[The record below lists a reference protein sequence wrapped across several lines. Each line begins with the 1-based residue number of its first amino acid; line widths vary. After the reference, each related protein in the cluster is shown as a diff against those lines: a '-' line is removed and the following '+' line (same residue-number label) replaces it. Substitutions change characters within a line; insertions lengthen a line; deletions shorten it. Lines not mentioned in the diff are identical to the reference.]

1 MENQYN
7 NEENKTEENQLEYYY
22 SFGNQMPPQAS
33 QPRNP
38 LATASL
44 VLGICS
50 LALAVTGMSFVL
62 AAIGIV
68 LALLSRGA
76 APMPRN
82 AKAGLITSCIGGI
95 LSIVILIFSVF
106 YVVQSGNLD
115 KILDMYEQYYNSSTN
130 NLYDNSGSN
139 SYSNGYN
146 SYNNGSDND
155 YDYYGDDSNNYGS
168 YFGGSDDS
176 TYGSDGSDSYSNGY
190 FDYYGGLFGNG
201 GDNSSN
207 SQSSGMDDL

>member
-7 NEENKTEENQLEYYY
+7 NEENKTEENQLEYHY
-22 SFGNQMPPQAS
+22 SFGDQMPPQAS

-76 APMPRN
+76 SPMPRN

-115 KILDMYEQYYNSSTN
+115 KILDMYEQYYNSSTD

-139 SYSNGYN
+139 SYSNGSD
-146 SYNNGSDND
+146 SYNNDS
-155 YDYYGDDSNNYGS
+155 DYYGDDSNNYGS
-168 YFGGSDDS
+168 YFGGSDDN

-201 GDNSSN
+201 DDNSSN